1 MQANTQAELTTRGGF
16 PNLAYTWKSTSQNG
30 IDSGC
35 RTGAV
40 ILSQG
45 VQISTAETLG
55 TAYSDNRLLTTWSMF
70 SATNAMYSVDSM
82 LYVTL
87 GSSFQQAGNN
97 IPFSLPSIT
106 PRGQIFNSAVSSYT
120 CNVTGTYFFAMTAG
134 VAAIQQAQV
143 QLIDAETYDTYVEM
157 IRLSTSSTD
166 LTTLSRNTLATCEA
180 GAQIAVYLVQGQVEP
195 GTTAE
200 SLLSFTAFEY
210 KLATPSLSSAWSV
223 ARSTNWTVS
232 STALDPLSFDT
243 SLFPSYGS
251 LSWDGINSRVTIYTG
266 GYYYVY
272 LSAGVK
278 PYSGMRLTIK
288 RNSDNLFGVYRLAT
302 NHNDVDTIG
311 HGMVVQLYAGDQLR
325 VIAEPNTSGYS
336 SNIGLQTSFFGML
349 LYTVA

>member
-1 MQANTQAELTTRGGF
+1 
-16 PNLAYTWKSTSQNG
+16 
-30 IDSGC
+30 
-35 RTGAV
+35 
-40 ILSQG
+40 
-45 VQISTAETLG
+45 
-55 TAYSDNRLLTTWSMF
+55 
-70 SATNAMYSVDSM
+70 
-82 LYVTL
+82 
-87 GSSFQQAGNN
+87 
-97 IPFSLPSIT
+97 
-106 PRGQIFNSAVSSYT
+106 
-120 CNVTGTYFFAMTAG
+120 MTAG

-180 GAQIAVYLVQGQVEP
+180 GTQIAVYLVQGQVEP
-195 GTTAE
+195 GTTSE

-278 PYSGMRLTIK
+278 PYSGMQLTIK

-336 SNIGLQTSFFGML
+336 SNTGLQTSFFGML